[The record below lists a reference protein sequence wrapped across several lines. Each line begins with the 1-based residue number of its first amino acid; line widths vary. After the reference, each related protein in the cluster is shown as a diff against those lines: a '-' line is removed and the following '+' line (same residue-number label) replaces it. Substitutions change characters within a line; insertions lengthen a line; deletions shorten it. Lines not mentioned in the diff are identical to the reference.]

1 MYVVVQIQERKA
13 IASPMLVS
21 ASALAL
27 GAFLIF
33 EGMIKSRPKAGES
46 YPPSLG
52 LVYIQHIMS
61 GFST

>member
-46 YPPSLG
+46 DPPSL
-52 LVYIQHIMS
+52 VFEHINYE
-61 GFST
+61 T